1 MCWSETPTITPAYD
15 ITPFP
20 RAGGEASHGM
30 KITQRSNLSRI
41 RLCLDAAPE
50 FALSEEEARS
60 IVEAQVRGIAE
71 NFDGLCE
78 EIGMAPNTRSQ
89 LRRRAVLNPDVFA
102 GCEELN
108 PKDW

>member
-1 MCWSETPTITPAYD
+1 MKSKGGQRSFSVQKKLPVPI
-15 ITPFP
+15 
-20 RAGGEASHGM
+20 RAGM

-41 RLCLDAAPE
+41 RLCLDTAPE
-50 FALSEEEARS
+50 FGLSEDEARS

-78 EIGMAPNTRSQ
+78 EIGMSPTTRSQ

-108 PKDW
+108 PKGW